1 MPLVTNRMKRNF
13 IVPEVKIDKR
23 KSPATTIL
31 PGESLIIVDEVWE
44 ALANNPAIKALIAQ
58 RCLDV
63 THIDKKAPESPD
75 EGDLDNGESKKS
87 PDDLK
92 VIDDRVEVDTT
103 VTEVKVDLT
112 NDAPAGGRKGNKK

>member
-13 IVPEVKIDKR
+13 IVPEVKNDNR

-31 PGESLIIVDEVWE
+31 PGEKLVIASDVWK
-44 ALANNPAIKALIAQ
+44 ALAKNPAIKALIAQ

-63 THIDKKAPESPD
+63 TSNNKKAPKKPD
-75 EGDLDNGESKKS
+75 EDDLGNGESKKS

-92 VIDDRVEVDTT
+92 VIDERVEVDTT